1 MPAAGLAAPAGLK
14 LVAGT
19 RVCPSGAAGRA
30 WKGEALG
37 QHQGRAFQLNLLQFF
52 RAKQPPP
59 SSGGNSSFFLP
70 HCNFSQLQNK
80 ILPEEGGCT
89 RASAAP
95 RSFLA

>member
-1 MPAAGLAAPAGLK
+1 M
-14 LVAGT
+14 AGT
-19 RVCPSGAAGRA
+19 HVCPPGAAGTG

-37 QHQGRAFQLNLLQFF
+37 QHQGKAFQLNLLKFF
-52 RAKQPPP
+52 RAKQCPPP

-80 ILPEEGGCT
+80 ILAAGPVLLLEEGAHT